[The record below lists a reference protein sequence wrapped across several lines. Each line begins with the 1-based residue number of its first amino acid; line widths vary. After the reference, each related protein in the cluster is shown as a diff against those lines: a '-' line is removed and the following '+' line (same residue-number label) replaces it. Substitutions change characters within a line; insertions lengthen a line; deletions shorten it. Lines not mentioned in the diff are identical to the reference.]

1 MISRENLLIF
11 MDSDKTGNNRVLKCG
26 RTKDFDVYLG
36 NYSARCDVDQ
46 T

>member
-1 MISRENLLIF
+1 MISRENLLIV
-11 MDSDKTGNNRVLKCG
+11 MGSYKTGNNDVLKCG

-36 NYSARCDVDQ
+36 NYSTRCGVDQ